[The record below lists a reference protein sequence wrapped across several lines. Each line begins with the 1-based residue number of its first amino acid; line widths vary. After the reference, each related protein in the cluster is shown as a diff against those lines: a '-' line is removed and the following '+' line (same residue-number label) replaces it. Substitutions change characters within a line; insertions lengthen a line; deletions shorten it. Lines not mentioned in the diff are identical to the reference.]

1 MCVSL
6 MVLSAFFTTP
16 TTTTSESRTVDKKSE
31 LMQQQAVLSS
41 LQQPALWWWW
51 WWWFL
56 WLLLLLQLVI
66 LFAACC
72 RYIATSILH
81 SHQLLRL
88 PMCSSR
94 RASCLQKVGG
104 TVLFDS
110 SHFIFHQ
117 YTTQEIQ
124 RQKYLI

>member
-41 LQQPALWWWW
+41 LQQPALWWW